1 MDRDRSRVLA
11 LFVAYL
17 ALVAVALFVLDW
29 FVAAMPFGTMSIGL
43 RNAHICPDSGQCDA
57 FSLSELRGMGF
68 YAPLGGLTFFGTLL
82 YTVLV
87 GYQVTKRV
95 SSGFASESL
104 SKLGYAG
111 GMILF
116 GTAFAAAFLF
126 GPEASSLERETMQL
140 EVSRTPAP
148 FLLLIALLLG
158 IIVLYYAVT
167 QRNAEGAGEYKP
179 LTDVPIA
186 TPKRITSPGEL
197 PIRTKSMPPSA
208 VLQKTKSSPPASALQ
223 SDTNSVLPEHL
234 RKKLKFVTLSAQ
246 LTRAGIDARRED
258 GSSKLVMWR
267 DVVGFVARRMPAVY
281 DGLTFLDIVSVAGST
296 LRVLP
301 WTRVTGETLEG
312 EGDAWT
318 RALLDA
324 MIALCPEA
332 SLDPATK
339 RFQSGEPAAQ
349 LKDTTKLAAH
359 DDKLA

>member
-17 ALVAVALFVLDW
+17 VLVAVALFVMNW
-29 FVAAMPFGTMSIGL
+29 FVASMPFGTMSIDL
-43 RNAHICPDSGQCDA
+43 RSAHICPDTGRCDN
-57 FSLSELRGMGF
+57 FSLSEMRGTGF

-82 YTVLV
+82 FTLLV
-87 GYQVTKRV
+87 GYQAITRVT
-95 SSGFASESL
+95 SGFVSETL
-104 SKLGYAG
+104 SKLGYLG

-126 GPEASSLERETMQL
+126 GPQASSLERETMQF
-140 EVSRTPAP
+140 EVSRTAAP

-167 QRNAEGAGEYKP
+167 QRNAEGIGEYKP
-179 LTDVPIA
+179 LTDVPVVV
-186 TPKRITSPGEL
+186 KRITQPME
-197 PIRTKSMPPSA
+197 PIKKSESRPPIS

-223 SDTNSVLPEHL
+223 SDPISVLPEHL
-234 RKKLKFVTLSAQ
+234 RKKLKFVTLSAEI
-246 LTRAGIDARRED
+246 TRAGIDARRED

-267 DVVGFVARRMPAVY
+267 DVVGIVARRMPPEHDA
-281 DGLTFLDIVSVAGST
+281 LTFLDIVSVAGST

-301 WTRVTGETLEG
+301 WTRVTGETVAG
-312 EGDAWT
+312 EGDVFT
-318 RALLDA
+318 RGLLDA
-324 MIALCPEA
+324 MLAHCPEA

-349 LKDTTKLAAH
+349 LKDTMKLAAH
-359 DDKLA
+359 DEKLS